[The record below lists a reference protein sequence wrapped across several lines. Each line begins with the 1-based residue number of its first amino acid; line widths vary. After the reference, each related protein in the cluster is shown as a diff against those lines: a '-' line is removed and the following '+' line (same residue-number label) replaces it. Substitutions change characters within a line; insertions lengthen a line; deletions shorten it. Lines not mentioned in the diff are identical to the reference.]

1 MIRQYVNVDPASA
14 SERGVGTP
22 HEIPKARA
30 GRVVR
35 VEAQVSPKKAGVLVE
50 FRLEAGGS
58 NLEPG
63 VAAENLTGAERAQL
77 AQIRKLL
84 PGLQN
89 PGVLKRKA
97 ATDAEGKAAVD
108 IFVSGFGKDT
118 FKVKAAIVKP
128 DGGKGGELGEVE
140 LEVWKRFYADTAR
153 LDAAKV
159 APGRSGGVLPAVS
172 ALDPA
177 LVVSELEKLGIEMV
191 DDSQCAVIPRV
202 LNVMRSNVDAD
213 FGATA
218 RAKYQERRGAVGVR
232 VVHVFDITKPAEAY
246 LRRPF
251 KASKAPDAKLRVP
264 TPSPLYRD
272 QSKPH
277 RTDWLLWAAVYD
289 PKVRGPDGKRVLR
302 RVPDRCVTAKGP
314 QLLEAELGAFVD
326 REGLDGQALVLVVK
340 YVEVAGS
347 YNGMQWGRA
356 VWVASHYT
364 QGADRP
370 ARDRQGTLVHEL
382 GHYVELTSP
391 LQKTHYTGRDHQ
403 GPHCNE
409 GLSAVDKAKQH
420 YAGLGGSCVLF
431 GEGHAARS
439 TSFCAEC
446 AKAGKRS
453 TVRRAGANPW

>member
-1 MIRQYVNVDPASA
+1 MTRQYVNVDPASA
-14 SERGVGTP
+14 SERGAGTP
-22 HEIPKARA
+22 HEIPTERA

-35 VEAQVSPKKAGVLVE
+35 FEAQVTPKQAGVLVE

-63 VAAENLTGAERAQL
+63 VAAENLTGPERAQL
-77 AQIRKLL
+77 AEIRKLL

-89 PGVLKRKA
+89 PGVVKRKA
-97 ATDAEGKAAVD
+97 ATDADGKAVVEL
-108 IFVSGFGKDT
+108 FLSGFGKDT
-118 FKVKAAIVKP
+118 FEVKASVVKP
-128 DGGKGGELGEVE
+128 GGGKGAELGSTSY
-140 LEVWKRFYADTAR
+140 EVWKRFYADTAR

-202 LNVMRSNVDAD
+202 LNVMRSNANAD

-218 RAKYQERRGAVGVR
+218 RAKYHERRGAVGVR
-232 VVHVFDITKPAEAY
+232 VVHVFDITKPAEAFVR
-246 LRRPF
+246 LPF
-251 KASKAPDAKLRVP
+251 TASKAPGATLRVR
-264 TPSPLYRD
+264 TPSLLYRD

-277 RTDWLLWAAVYD
+277 RTDWLVWAAVYD
-289 PKVRGPDGKRVLR
+289 PKVRGPDGKHVLR

-314 QLLEAELGAFVD
+314 KLLEADLGAFVD
-326 REGLDGQALVLVVK
+326 REGLDGQKLVLVVK

-364 QGADRP
+364 QGATRP
-370 ARDRQGTLVHEL
+370 DKDRQGTLVHEL

-391 LQKTHYTGRDHQ
+391 LQKTHYTGHDHQ

-409 GLSAVDKAKQH
+409 GLSAADKTKQH
-420 YAGLGGSCVLF
+420 YAGLAGSCVLF

-453 TVRRAGANPW
+453 TVRRPGANPW